1 MYGGSLLLFCL
12 LVLCTDKYIN
22 GQTKRKSLEIKHQ
35 DESEGRV
42 MFNKTLTAYMDIYAF
57 VGRVNKEIA
66 ALYELM
72 KL

>member
-1 MYGGSLLLFCL
+1 MSL
-12 LVLCTDKYIN
+12 N
-22 GQTKRKSLEIKHQ
+22 G
-35 DESEGRV
+35 GRV

-57 VGRVNKEIA
+57 VGRVNKELA